1 MLSQVSSPLE
11 ELRLTVVMERHA
23 KRVKSE
29 DITAIADALAWP
41 RFPQLRLVWWDFV
54 QSSVSRDSD
63 WKMNVEWEK
72 YEIGKAFRV
81 AECKGQVLRISESR

>member
-1 MLSQVSSPLE
+1 MIEKHSN
-11 ELRLTVVMERHA
+11 
-23 KRVKSE
+23 RVKSE

-54 QSSVSRDSD
+54 QPSVSRDSD